1 MKYGCGAEG
10 VRRSGWLEVK
20 PKSQSAWMTS
30 KGLQVSLWAMTLGFA
45 HQGHDF
51 LLWVLMHRPGLKSS
65 WLVLMDPQDWHP
77 TAGILLTSASGLGA
91 GQG

>member
-1 MKYGCGAEG
+1 M
-10 VRRSGWLEVK
+10 EVK
-20 PKSQSAWMTS
+20 PKITKCLDDEQ
-30 KGLQVSLWAMTLGFA
+30 GLTGVPLGYDFGLA

-77 TAGILLTSASGLGA
+77 TAGILLTTASGLGA